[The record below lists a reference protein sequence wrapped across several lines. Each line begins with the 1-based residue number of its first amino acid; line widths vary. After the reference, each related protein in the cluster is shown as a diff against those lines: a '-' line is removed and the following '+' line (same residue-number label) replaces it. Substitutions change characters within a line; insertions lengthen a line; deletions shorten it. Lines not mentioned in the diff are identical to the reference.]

1 MTFADKGYKSATS
14 MYNET
19 EVLLPP
25 KTSFK
30 IVGATKGR
38 DLWYIDAELQPKN
51 SIQNLEL
58 PEIIQRS
65 VASYHKSK
73 HGPVTADVQ
82 LSPKQKALNV
92 RERMQK
98 IESNTENLELQ
109 GLNKEIDDLTEELAV
124 YKKDSLDTEV
134 KDVKKNMMDQ
144 IKESKTILGAAKAV
158 LGCVIGKS

>member
-1 MTFADKGYKSATS
+1 
-14 MYNET
+14 
-19 EVLLPP
+19 
-25 KTSFK
+25 
-30 IVGATKGR
+30 
-38 DLWYIDAELQPKN
+38 
-51 SIQNLEL
+51 
-58 PEIIQRS
+58 
-65 VASYHKSK
+65 
-73 HGPVTADVQ
+73 
-82 LSPKQKALNV
+82 
-92 RERMQK
+92 MQK

>member
-1 MTFADKGYKSATS
+1 MIKL
-14 MYNET
+14 
-19 EVLLPP
+19 VH
-25 KTSFK
+25 
-30 IVGATKGR
+30 
-38 DLWYIDAELQPKN
+38 DA
-51 SIQNLEL
+51 
-58 PEIIQRS
+58 
-65 VASYHKSK
+65 
-73 HGPVTADVQ
+73 
-82 LSPKQKALNV
+82 KQKALNV